1 MDDIITID
9 DIQLLVNNFYG
20 KIRQDD
26 LLAAIFEQVIQERWE
41 IHLEKMYRFWQTIL
55 LNEHTYYGSPFGPH
69 ASLPLEKIHFDRWK
83 CLFNE
88 TVDECFSGTKA
99 DEAKWRATKMAEMF
113 LLKILHQNKTNFIA

>member
-1 MDDIITID
+1 MVDIITID

-26 LLAAIFEQVIQERWE
+26 LLAAIFEQVIQDRWE

-55 LNEHTYYGSPFGPH
+55 LNEHTYYGNPFGPH
-69 ASLPLEKIHFDRWK
+69 APLPLKKIHFDRWK

-88 TVDECFSGTKA
+88 TVDECFLDLRLMKQNGELQKWLRCSFLKFYTKI
-99 DEAKWRATKMAEMF
+99 KP
-113 LLKILHQNKTNFIA
+113 I